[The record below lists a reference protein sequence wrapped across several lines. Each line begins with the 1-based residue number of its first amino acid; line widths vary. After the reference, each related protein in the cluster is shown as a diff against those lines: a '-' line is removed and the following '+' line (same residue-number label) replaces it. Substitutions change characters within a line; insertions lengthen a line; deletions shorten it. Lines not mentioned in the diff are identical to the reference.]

1 LYDNRPMTIREAGRA
16 LRARQVS
23 AAELTEEC
31 LRQIEREN
39 PRLNAFITV
48 TAESARARAVELD
61 RELASGTDRGPL
73 HGIPIAHKD
82 LLCTRGVRT
91 TSGSKI
97 FEDYVPDFDAAVV
110 LKLDAAGAVMLG
122 KTGLHELAYGITSNN
137 PWFGTIRNPRDSE
150 RIPGGSSGGSAAA
163 VATNMVFMATGT
175 DTGGSIRIPA
185 SFCGVTGLK
194 PTYERVS
201 REGVKPLGMTLDH
214 VGPIARTIDDTAICY
229 RVMAGVDT
237 PPKSAGKL
245 RIGLPENFY
254 FDGVDPEVRAAVQR
268 AAKQAEDLGMQVIPV
283 RVPDID
289 AINMA
294 ALVTLLSEAAAVFA
308 PYMSD
313 RSRFGPDVLA
323 LLDQGRA
330 VSGPDYVNAQ
340 QRRRQAMGEF
350 QRLFENIDALF
361 TPATPLTAPLIGQTQ
376 VELDGQPFDVR
387 MATTRFARAINL
399 IGYPA
404 LAMPRGHTAGGLPI
418 GLQIIGR
425 PLQEETLLSIGE
437 ALEEK

>member
-1 LYDNRPMTIREAGRA
+1 MTIREAGRA

-48 TAESARARAVELD
+48 TAESARACALERD
-61 RELASGTDRGPL
+61 RELAQGTDRGPL

-82 LLCTRGVRT
+82 LFCTRGVRT
-91 TSGSKI
+91 TSGSKL
-97 FEDYVPDFDAAVV
+97 FEDYVPDFNAAVV
-110 LKLDAAGAVMLG
+110 AKLEAAGAVMLG

-137 PWFGTIRNPRDSE
+137 PWFGTIRNPRDPE

-163 VATNMVFMATGT
+163 VATGMVFMATGT

-201 REGVKPLGMTLDH
+201 RQGVKPLGMTLDH
-214 VGPIARTIDDTAICY
+214 VGPIARTVDDAAISF
-229 RVMAGVDT
+229 RVMVGLDAPQKVG
-237 PPKSAGKL
+237 PI
-245 RIGLPENFY
+245 RIGLPENYY
-254 FDGVDPEVRAAVQR
+254 FDGVDPEIRTAVRAA
-268 AAKQAEDLGMQVIPV
+268 AKSAERLGMRVIPV
-283 RVPDID
+283 RVPEIE
-289 AINMA
+289 ALNIA
-294 ALVTLLSEAAAVFA
+294 ALVTLLSEAAAVFS
-308 PYMSD
+308 PYLGD

-323 LLDQGRA
+323 LLDQGRM
-330 VSGPDYVNAQ
+330 VTGPDYVNAQ
-340 QRRRQAMGEF
+340 RLRRQFAGEF
-350 QRLFENIDALF
+350 RRLFEGIDALF
-361 TPATPLTAPLIGQTQ
+361 TPATPLVAPLIGQTE

-387 MATTRFARAINL
+387 MASTRFVRAINL
-399 IGYPA
+399 LGYPA
-404 LAMPRGHTAGGLPI
+404 LAMPCGNTAGGLPI

-425 PLQEETLLSIGE
+425 PLEEEMLLSIGE
-437 ALEEK
+437 ALEGT